1 MKKQK
6 ATMIFEGN
14 YKVIFDDQ
22 KKQNPYSVI
31 SVSWDKKRKKIA
43 EFAYL
48 DEAMQFLTNMVKMRR
63 IGNYECVGHI
73 PAVVY
78 GDKKVFTDVL

>member
-1 MKKQK
+1 MIMKRQL
-6 ATMIFEGN
+6 ATLICNGT

-31 SVSWDKKRKKIA
+31 MVTWDKKRRKLA
-43 EFAYL
+43 EFASLY
-48 DEAMQFLTNMVKMRR
+48 EAMQFLSNMTIKRNL
-63 IGNYECVGHI
+63 GNPDCVGHI

-78 GDKKVFTDVL
+78 GDIRN

>member
-1 MKKQK
+1 MKRQL
-6 ATMIFEGN
+6 ATLICNGT

-31 SVSWDKKRKKIA
+31 MVTWDKKRRKLA
-43 EFAYL
+43 EFASL
-48 DEAMQFLTNMVKMRR
+48 FEAMQFLTNMTIKRR
-63 IGNYECVGHI
+63 MSNSDCVGHI

-78 GDKKVFTDVL
+78 GDNTK

>member
-1 MKKQK
+1 MKRQL
-6 ATMIFEGN
+6 ATLICNGT

-31 SVSWDKKRKKIA
+31 MVTWDKKRRKLA
-43 EFAYL
+43 EFASL
-48 DEAMQFLTNMVKMRR
+48 FEAMQFLTNMTIKRR
-63 IGNYECVGHI
+63 MSNPDCVGTI

-78 GDKKVFTDVL
+78 GDNTN

>member
-1 MKKQK
+1 MKRQL
-6 ATMIFEGN
+6 ATLICNGT

-31 SVSWDKKRKKIA
+31 MVTWDKKRRKLA
-43 EFAYL
+43 EFASL
-48 DEAMQFLTNMVKMRR
+48 FEAMVFLTTLTTMPNV
-63 IGNYECVGHI
+63 GNPDCVGHI

-78 GDKKVFTDVL
+78 GDNTK